1 MPYYK
6 MLMVPV
12 KLGNLNWYGVAKDAT
27 KLYIGKYSIIDQNEV
42 EFHSFLINDHL
53 LDGLDK
59 RLVDRLKWF
68 AQGYYTVAEHEERI
82 RLSNM
87 QGIRTFGNY

>member
-1 MPYYK
+1 MLYYK

-12 KLGNLNWYGVAKDAT
+12 KVGNLNQYGVAKDAT
-27 KLYIGKYSIIDQNEV
+27 KLHMCKQSIIDQHEV
-42 EFHSFLINDHL
+42 EFHSFPINNHL

-68 AQGYYTVAEHEERI
+68 AQEHYTVAEHKEK
-82 RLSNM
+82 
-87 QGIRTFGNY
+87 